1 VKRAGLSLGP
11 WSSLLATSA
20 LLLALATPLAAQ
32 EPETR
37 EGYRTIP
44 AHKLKDAT
52 PGKRYSVV
60 YLKFNKV
67 FEDDLKVYGGLQ
79 GKRLV
84 RARLEGK
91 LKVRQKSKLH
101 EALRV
106 RKDSKGRT
114 LQPKISNIQVFG
126 TLVLEGEERVLNVD
140 RVLVLGTQLERFGKS
155 AAVLAP
161 EDGTGRRE
169 LLRRMEYA
177 VRNFPEDKAA
187 VAELRTR
194 LLTEAREIAVAK
206 LPELPEGAKAR
217 IDVGVAQKDI
227 HLVSEVW
234 DHPDVGEKE
243 RKQAETALR
252 KLRAIR
258 FHGEWI
264 HSSEV
269 KRKLGFLV
277 QNRRWVR
284 QERVWLEEGIA
295 REKQRLANRQPR
307 RDYSER
313 DMLTYMKAGKIVRG
327 MEKKWV
333 IAARKAAGKKDF
345 YPIHVERL
353 REKREQQE
361 LVWELWVTAD
371 GIQLY
376 FFNGWVTELLE
387 GEGAEVSDGDAE
399 EPDEAPS
406 KTGEGGSDEE
416 PAKTDTDK
424 TGEPGKTDEP
434 GKTSDEDGKSE

>member
-1 VKRAGLSLGP
+1 MIRFGRQSSGP
-11 WSSLLATSA
+11 GPASSLPSLLTTSA
-20 LLLALATPLAAQ
+20 LLLVLSAPLAAQ
-32 EPETR
+32 DPESR

-44 AHKLKDAT
+44 AHKLKSA
-52 PGKRYSVV
+52 PVGKRYSVV

-106 RKDSKGRT
+106 RKDSQGKA

-126 TLVLEGEERVLNVD
+126 TLVQEGDERVLNVD
-140 RVLVLGTQLERFGKS
+140 RVLVLGTQLERFGK
-155 AAVLAP
+155 AAAALAP

-169 LLRRMEYA
+169 LIRRIEYA
-177 VRNFPEDKAA
+177 VRNFPDDKQA
-187 VAELRTR
+187 VAELRAS
-194 LLTEAREIAVAK
+194 LLAEAREIAVAK

-217 IDVGVAQKDI
+217 IDVGVAQNDI
-227 HLVSEVW
+227 QLVSEVW
-234 DHPDVGEKE
+234 DHPDVGDKE
-243 RKQAETALR
+243 RLQAEAGLR
-252 KLRAIR
+252 KLRAVR
-258 FHGEWI
+258 HHGHWV

-269 KRKLGFLV
+269 KRELGFLV
-277 QNRRWVR
+277 QERRWVR

-295 REKQRLANRQPR
+295 REKQRLADRQPR

-345 YPIHVERL
+345 YPVHVERL

-361 LVWELWVTAD
+361 LIWELWVTAD

-387 GEGAEVSDGDAE
+387 GDGASVSDGDAE
-399 EPDEAPS
+399 DDDPDES
-406 KTGEGGSDEE
+406 SGKTDSDEE
-416 PAKTDTDK
+416 PAKTDKTTGSDK
-424 TGEPGKTDEP
+424 TG
-434 GKTSDEDGKSE
+434 DEDGKSE